1 VGLSFWDPTWFASV
15 FCHAGL
21 FMVDEDFRSVKIDIP
36 HFLVEQLFQG
46 VAVVQN
52 NCLVYA
58 NPGLSDLSGFTFEEL
73 RGSSCEELFDRVIPE
88 CQAQVRTTFNN
99 IADGFLSPMWLE
111 LAFTCKEG
119 SVRWVDIYTGPTNYR
134 GQPAILLGI
143 SDITTRK
150 NNELEVRKSEAKL
163 RSLFDSVPICLYES
177 TPEGKIVEINQA
189 GMLMLGFQ
197 TREELY
203 SINASLLYVTPSD
216 RERWKASVD
225 QEGVLRNFVFQ
236 LRRQDGTHLWVMDNS
251 RVIRDSNG
259 KVILYQGSLEDI
271 TERKRFED
279 EGQQTTAQLATWV
292 DELKLRNRESL
303 LLNTMGELLQSC
315 LTIEEMNKV
324 IAQSAAEI
332 FQGQAG
338 AFYLY
343 KKSVNLLE
351 TVATW
356 GPGLRSEAIFAPD
369 GCWGL
374 RRGRPH
380 VVADSQVKLR
390 CRHIIAQPGQAGL
403 LPYLCIPMTAQGE
416 TLGLLYVESQ
426 DAKLIEYR
434 SSLATNFAERIAL
447 ALANLRLRE
456 SLRTQAIRD
465 PLTSLFNRRYM
476 EETLERELRR
486 AIRHRHSIGV
496 IMIDAD
502 HFRTINNTVGHGAG
516 DAMLQSMARFLQAQI
531 RLEDT
536 PCRYGG
542 DEFVLILPDSTLD
555 DTYKRAEQL
564 RQGIK
569 QITIQH
575 AGRILG
581 AVTIS
586 LGVACCPEHGMTVEE
601 VLLAADKAMFR
612 AKEEGRDRTLIADK

>member
-1 VGLSFWDPTWFASV
+1 MA
-15 FCHAGL
+15 
-21 FMVDEDFRSVKIDIP
+21 DEIIKSEKKEFSY
-36 HFLVEQLFQG
+36 FLAEQLFQG
-46 VAVVQN
+46 VAVIQN
-52 NCLVYA
+52 DCLEYA
-58 NPGLSDLSGFTFEEL
+58 NPGLVDLSGFSLEEL
-73 RGSSCEELFDRVIPE
+73 MGSSCDELFSRVIPE
-88 CQAQVRTTFNN
+88 CQAQVKNFFANL
-99 IADGFLSPMWLE
+99 ADGFISPMRLE
-111 LAFTCKEG
+111 LGFKSKEG
-119 SVRWVDIYTGPTNYR
+119 EICWIEIYTGLISYR
-134 GQPAILLGI
+134 NQPAVLLGI
-143 SDITTRK
+143 SDISTRK
-150 NNELEVRKSEAKL
+150 NAELALRQSETKSRA
-163 RSLFDSVPICLYES
+163 LFDNVPTCIYQS
-177 TPEGKIVEINQA
+177 TPEGKIIDINLA
-189 GMLMLGFQ
+189 GVQMLGIQ
-197 TREELY
+197 SREELLNL
-203 SINASLLYVTPSD
+203 NAAQLYATPAD
-216 RERWKASVD
+216 RERWKAAID
-225 QEGVLRNFVFQ
+225 QEGVLRDFVFQ
-236 LRRQDGTHLWVMDNS
+236 LRRQDGTFLWVMDHS
-251 RVIRDSNG
+251 RVVRDSMG
-259 KVILYQGSLEDI
+259 EVIYYLGSLEDI

-292 DELKLRNRESL
+292 DELKLRNRESF
-303 LLNTMGELLQSC
+303 LLNTMGEMLQSC
-315 LTIEEMNKV
+315 LTVDEMNKV

-343 KKSVNLLE
+343 KKPVNLLE
-351 TVATW
+351 IVASW
-356 GPGLRSEAIFAPD
+356 GGGLSSEAVFAPD

-380 VVADSQVKLR
+380 VVADSKVKLR
-390 CRHIIAQPGQAGL
+390 CRHIIAQEGQEGM

-416 TLGLLYVESQ
+416 TLGLLYVESR

-486 AIRHRHSIGV
+486 AIRHQHSIGV

-502 HFRTINNTVGHGAG
+502 HLRTINNSVGHGAG
-516 DAMLQSMARFLQAQI
+516 DSMLQAMARFFQAQI
-531 RLEDT
+531 RLDDT

-542 DEFVLILPDSTLD
+542 DEFVLILPDSTLE

-569 QITIQH
+569 LITVQH

-581 AVTIS
+581 TVTIS
-586 LGVACCPEHGMTVEE
+586 LGVAGCPDHGVTVEE

-612 AKEEGRDRTLIADK
+612 AKEEGRDRTVIAEK

>member
-1 VGLSFWDPTWFASV
+1 MA
-15 FCHAGL
+15 
-21 FMVDEDFRSVKIDIP
+21 DEGFRSDILNIP
-36 HFLVEQLFQG
+36 HFLVEHLFQG
-46 VAVVQN
+46 VMVIQN
-52 NCLVYA
+52 DCLVFT
-58 NPGLSDLSGFTFEEL
+58 NPGLSDLTGFTYEEL
-73 RGSSCEELFDRVIPE
+73 HGSSSKEFFARVIPE
-88 CQAQVRTTFNN
+88 CQVQVKTVFTNL
-99 IADGFLSPMWLE
+99 ADGFPSPRRLE
-111 LAFTCKEG
+111 LGFTNKEG
-119 SVRWVDIYTGPTNYR
+119 AVRWVDLCISPTMYQ
-134 GQPAILLGI
+134 GQPAVVVGV
-143 SDITTRK
+143 SDISTRK
-150 NNELEVRKSEAKL
+150 NSELALRQNESRF
-163 RSLFDSVPICLYES
+163 RTLFDAVPICLYQS
-177 TPEGKIVEINQA
+177 TPEGIITEINQA
-189 GMLMLGFQ
+189 GVQMLGFQ
-197 TREELY
+197 TREDLLAV
-203 SINASLLYVTPSD
+203 NASQLYVSPAD
-216 RERWKASVD
+216 HERWKSAID
-225 QEGVLRNFVFQ
+225 QEGVLRNFVYQ
-236 LRRQDGTHLWVMDNS
+236 IRRQDGTHLWVMDNS
-251 RVIRDSNG
+251 RSVRDSNG
-259 KVILYQGSLEDI
+259 QVISFQGSLEDI

-292 DELKLRNRESL
+292 DELKLRNRESF

-315 LTIEEMNKV
+315 LTIDEMTKV
-324 IAQSAAEI
+324 IAQSASEI

-356 GPGLRSEAIFAPD
+356 GSGLRSEVIFAPD

-390 CRHIIAQPGQAGL
+390 CRHIIAQEGQEGL
-403 LPYLCIPMTAQGE
+403 LPYLCVPMTAQGE
-416 TLGLLYVESQ
+416 TLGLLYVESR
-426 DAKLIEYR
+426 DAKMIEYR
-434 SSLATNFAERIAL
+434 SSLAANFAERIAL

-465 PLTSLFNRRYM
+465 PLTNLFNRRYM

-486 AIRHRHSIGV
+486 AIRHRHSIGL

-502 HFRTINNTVGHGAG
+502 HFRTVNNTVGHAAG
-516 DAMLQSMARFLQAQI
+516 DAMLLAMARFLQGQI

-542 DEFVLILPDSTLD
+542 DEFVLILPDSTVE

-581 AVTIS
+581 TVTIS
-586 LGVACCPEHGMTVEE
+586 LGVAGYPEHGTTVEE

-612 AKEEGRDRTLIADK
+612 AKEGGRDQTIIAEK